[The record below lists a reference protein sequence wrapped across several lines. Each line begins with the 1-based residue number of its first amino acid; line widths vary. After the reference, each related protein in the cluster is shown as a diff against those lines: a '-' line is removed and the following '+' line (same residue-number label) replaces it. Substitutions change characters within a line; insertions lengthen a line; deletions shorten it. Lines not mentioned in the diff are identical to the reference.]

1 MMTDKYITPT
11 VNSDGF
17 HCPHCQVFAH
27 QFWGDLFQDI
37 DNHYS
42 QMSCYR
48 VGQCA
53 HCNGISVWLD
63 GSLIVPAESSAPPPA
78 ADMPTDVQSDYEE
91 ARLIFSK
98 SPRSSAA
105 LLRLAV
111 QKLCIDLGGAGK
123 HLNEDIGKLVK
134 NGLPIHVQ
142 QALDVLRVIGNN
154 QVHPGVLDVRDDPET
169 AAALFGLINIVVEVM
184 ITQPKQIQALFDKLP
199 TNAVQQIQKRDAS
212 KP

>member
-1 MMTDKYITPT
+1 MVEKYTFPT
-11 VNSDGF
+11 LDSTGF
-17 HCPHCQVFAH
+17 HCPNCQVFAH
-27 QFWGDLFQDI
+27 QSWGNLFHDI
-37 DNHYS
+37 GGYYDH
-42 QMSCYR
+42 MGWYR

-53 HCNGISVWLD
+53 RCNGISVWLR
-63 GSLIVPAESSAPPPA
+63 GNLIVPSESSAPPPA
-78 ADMPTDVQSDYEE
+78 ADMPADVQSDYEE

-142 QALDVLRVIGNN
+142 QALDVLRVIGNS

-169 AAALFGLINIVVEVM
+169 AAALFGLINIVVDVM
-184 ITQPKQIQALFDKLP
+184 ITQPKQIQALFEKLP
-199 TNAVQQIQKRDAS
+199 TGAVEQIKKRDAS